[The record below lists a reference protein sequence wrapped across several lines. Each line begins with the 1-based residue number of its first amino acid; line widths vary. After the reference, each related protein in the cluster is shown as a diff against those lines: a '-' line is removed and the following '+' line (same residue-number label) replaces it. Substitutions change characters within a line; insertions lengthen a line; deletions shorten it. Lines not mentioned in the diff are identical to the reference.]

1 VRSYDEAGNQRRIAC
16 LKYLVLANMLNKS
29 DLDPFNAQEAKPY
42 KADPE
47 IVAMTKLVQAF
58 HADNIA
64 EFERILRDNRKTV
77 MEDPFIRNYIEDLLR
92 TIRTQVLLKLVKPYT
107 KISIAYLASEAALNV
122 PQYVRTLQPC

>member
-1 VRSYDEAGNQRRIAC
+1 
-16 LKYLVLANMLNKS
+16 MLNKS

-58 HADNIA
+58 HSDNIA

-122 PQYVRTLQPC
+122 PQYVITASHPSGGCRAC

>member
-1 VRSYDEAGNQRRIAC
+1 
-16 LKYLVLANMLNKS
+16 MLNKS

-58 HADNIA
+58 HSDNIA

-107 KISIAYLASEAALNV
+107 KISIAYLSSEAALNV
-122 PQYVRTLQPC
+122 PQCVPNPSHSHRDCCWPMRLTFSCSRRFATQR

>member
-1 VRSYDEAGNQRRIAC
+1 
-16 LKYLVLANMLNKS
+16 MLNKS

-58 HADNIA
+58 HSDNIA

-77 MEDPFIRNYIEDLLR
+77 MEDPFIRNYLEDLLR
-92 TIRTQVLLKLVKPYT
+92 TIRTQVLLKLIKPYT
-107 KISIAYLASEAALNV
+107 KISVAYLASEAALNV
-122 PQYVRTLQPC
+122 PQYVTCCAAELC